1 MFILTQ
7 FFTDASREISRR
19 TSFCVVVAVVAV
31 AVVSAVVVVIV
42 VAVVIVVVVVDVGS
56 RCEAMQSRNN
66 ILSM

>member
-19 TSFCVVVAVVAV
+19 ASFCVVVD
-31 AVVSAVVVVIV
+31 VIV
-42 VAVVIVVVVVDVGS
+42 VIIVVVVVAVS

-66 ILSM
+66 VLSM